1 MITNFKVFENVESE
15 TTLILNDLMI
25 YYNRSQT
32 KIKKF
37 ITDLLAPGKVV
48 KFNFNYGYDNSTF
61 NFIPEVDEYTGIVDH
76 VHDCTIGYKGTPQR
90 KEKEFVI
97 LSLILKN
104 DPNIEYRINVNS
116 SFTIYGDITETQ
128 KNIIDKL
135 KLIGNMS
142 KFNL

>member
-1 MITNFKVFENVESE
+1 MITNFKVFENVENE

-25 YYNRSQT
+25 YYNGNQN

-48 KFNFNYGYDNSTF
+48 KFNFNYGYDNSLF
-61 NFIPEVDEYTGIVDH
+61 EFIPIVEGCTGIIDK
-76 VHDCTIGYKGTPQR
+76 VHECTVGYKGTLQH

-104 DPNIEYRINVNS
+104 YPNIEYRINVNS
-116 SFTIYGDITETQ
+116 PFTIYGNITEKQ
-128 KNIIDKL
+128 KIIIEEL
-135 KLIGNMS
+135 NLIRNAN